1 MAGTN
6 FQAATSTTPF
16 LPIYNGPEDPE
27 NHIGFVQ
34 EHASGFE
41 AFDSGKTPLG
51 WFAAFPSACD
61 VIWADCLGERPRPGQ
76 LRAATAAAIA
86 AYETSGR
93 MLDAALAW
101 AAHGFPVFPVTVDKR
116 PVPARDRDVN
126 GKPIP
131 GTGGFKKATTD
142 PIQIRAW
149 WKHHEHL
156 IGLPTGAASGV
167 CCIDVDT
174 SEDHADGV
182 TEWDKLVAQHEP
194 IVTREHRSAT
204 DGPHLIFD
212 FDWPTGCS
220 SGQLP
225 KGIEVKG
232 QGGYIVLPPSRRK
245 GRAYTVHHDI
255 DPDPLPLWL
264 RDLITAGRQ
273 RGTAR
278 RQRWD
283 EPFRG
288 QVTADA
294 EEVTDA
300 MARIRNADVG
310 WDDWKA
316 MALRLYASLGEA
328 GFKLFD
334 AWSQKSSKYDED
346 NTIEAWEQV
355 IASPPDRTGAG
366 AIFAI
371 ARRHG
376 WTPRLFDCAPT
387 YAASDGDADA
397 ARRETAERIDAFW
410 ERVERYHES
419 TEEPTAVRE
428 PSFWQRAANTLGI
441 MTEEPTA
448 PPVEAMRVDTGIGKT
463 EAAIVSHARVRQ
475 RGAVAT
481 RGIVYTV
488 DRHLLGSKIY
498 ERITALG
505 TRAKTFR
512 GRSAADPNNPGQK
525 MCLLLKTRVAL
536 ARKTHADINKTCC
549 KQGDK
554 VCPLLSRCGYQR
566 QMQGEAPEVW
576 ITAHDMLFHAQPA
589 FGRPAAVIIDERM
602 WHKAIRGIEDET
614 EWEVPLDSLITD
626 AADRSVA
633 GDASSRRAHYR
644 NRLGRALMQ
653 QDNDG
658 GVERKHLDAT
668 LDPYTCSIARR
679 LEWKLIPELGQHP
692 GMSEFEIATL
702 AGDTDVIDTIQHTR
716 RVIQIWEAVGDLL
729 KDPDIEV
736 SGCLTLKQHNGQR
749 VVTWKGVGKIRKQF
763 QVPTLLLDATLPPL
777 PLLRVYYPQVEMAAD
792 IKAAMPAH
800 TRICQ
805 VLRAPTS
812 SNKLDD
818 EKHLDSMQ
826 RTILQRWIETGR
838 QATLVICQQK
848 VEEALQQYRLPANI
862 TLAHYNNIAGDDD
875 FKAVRLA
882 MLIGRTA
889 PGPRAMETLAATL
902 SGRQPIEAAAGVG
915 GFAWY
920 EQVTRSIRLRD
931 GRGIKTSGD
940 RHPDPFVEMVR
951 WQVHEGELM
960 QALGRARGVNRTAA
974 TPLDIDL
981 LFDTCLPITVDE
993 VVLWRPP
1000 SLLYV
1005 TAAEGVTLN
1014 APVDMVRLWPD
1025 LWPNEKAAYRTI
1037 QEGVPAL
1044 PGFEQVIYQL
1054 KGPKMNRRLSHFN
1067 RALIPDPRPWLEERL
1082 GPLGYFEILEPEA
1095 RSQCDCDTSAFI
1107 SL

>member
-1 MAGTN
+1 MPFPAPQAPNGTV
-6 FQAATSTTPF
+6 PF
-16 LPIYNGPEDPE
+16 LPIYNGPPEEDGL
-27 NHIGFVQ
+27 IGFLQ
-34 EHASGFE
+34 EYDGRFE
-41 AFDSGKTPLG
+41 AFDAGKVLLG
-51 WFAAFPSACD
+51 RFATFPSAAD
-61 VIWADCLGERPRPGQ
+61 AIWADCLGVRPRPGQ

-101 AAHGFPVFPVTVDKR
+101 AAHGFPVFPVTVDKK
-116 PVPARDRDVN
+116 PVPARNRDVN

-131 GTGGFKKATTD
+131 GTGGFKKATTN
-142 PIQIRAW
+142 PIQIQAW

-182 TEWDKLVAQHEP
+182 AEWDKLVAQHEP

-232 QGGYIVLPPSRRK
+232 QGGYIVVPPSRRK

-255 DPDPLPLWL
+255 DPGPLPLWL
-264 RDLITAGRQ
+264 RELITAGRQ
-273 RGTAR
+273 QGAAR

-300 MARIRNADVG
+300 MARIPNADVG

-316 MALRLYASLGEA
+316 MALRLYASLGDA
-328 GFKLFD
+328 GFELFD
-334 AWSQKSSKYDED
+334 TWSQKSSKYDED
-346 NTIEAWEQV
+346 KTIEAWEQV
-355 IASPPDRTGAG
+355 IASPPDRTGVG

-376 WTPRLFDCAPT
+376 WTPRLFECAPT

-397 ARRETAERIDAFW
+397 ARRETTERIDAFW
-410 ERVERYHES
+410 ERVERYHDG
-419 TEEPTAVRE
+419 TTARE
-428 PSFWQRAANTLGI
+428 PANTLGS
-441 MTEEPTA
+441 MLEEPTA

-463 EAAIVSHARVRQ
+463 EAVIVAHARARQ

-481 RGIVYTV
+481 HGVVYTV
-488 DRHLLGSKIY
+488 DRHLLGNKID

-512 GRSAADPNNPGQK
+512 GRSAADPNNPGQE

-536 ARKTHADINKTCC
+536 AMKTHADINKTCC
-549 KQGDK
+549 KRGDK
-554 VCPLLSRCGYQR
+554 VCPLLPRCGYQR
-566 QMQGEAPEVW
+566 QMQGEAPEIW

-602 WHKAIRGIEDET
+602 WHKGIRGIEDET

-626 AADRSVA
+626 AAGRIVA

-644 NRLGRALMQ
+644 NRLGRALLQ

-668 LDPYTCSIARR
+668 LDPYTCGIAQL

-692 GMSEFEIATL
+692 GMSEAEIHNL
-702 AGDTDVIDTIQHTR
+702 ENDQDTIDNIQHTR
-716 RVIQIWEAVGDLL
+716 RVIQIWEAVSDLL
-729 KDPDIEV
+729 KNPDIKV

-749 VVTWKGVGKIRKQF
+749 VVAWRGVAEIRKQF
-763 QVPTLLLDATLPPL
+763 QAPTLLLDATLPPL

-800 TRICQ
+800 THIRQ
-805 VLRAPTS
+805 VLRSPTS
-812 SNKLDD
+812 SNKLND
-818 EKHLDSMQ
+818 EKHLDNIQ

-848 VEEALQQYRLPANI
+848 VEAALRQYRLPASI
-862 TLAHYNNIAGDDD
+862 TLTHYNNIAGLDD
-875 FKAVRLA
+875 FKTVRLA

-902 SGRQPIEAAAGVG
+902 SGRQPIEATDERG
-915 GFAWY
+915 GFVWY
-920 EQVTRSIRLRD
+920 ERVMRGIRLRD

-940 RHPDPFVEMVR
+940 RHPDPFVEMIR
-951 WQVHEGELM
+951 WQIHEGELM

-981 LFDTCLPITVDE
+981 LFDTCLPVTVDE

-1000 SLLYV
+1000 STLIA
-1005 TAAEGVTLN
+1005 TAAEGVMLTTP
-1014 APVDMVRLWPD
+1014 AAMVKLWPK
-1025 LWPNEKAAYRTI
+1025 LWPHEKAADRTLAA
-1037 QEGVPAL
+1037 GVPVLA
-1044 PGFEQVIYQL
+1044 GFEQVAYQL
-1054 KGPKMNRRLSHFN
+1054 AGSKQKRRLAHFD
-1067 RALIPDPRPWLEERL
+1067 RTLIPDPRAWLTDRL
-1082 GPLGYFEILEPEA
+1082 GPLKP
-1095 RSQCDCDTSAFI
+1095 
-1107 SL
+1107 

>member
-1 MAGTN
+1 VVGAN
-6 FQAATSTTPF
+6 SQAATSTAPF
-16 LPIYNGPEDPE
+16 LPIYNGPPEEDAL
-27 NHIGFVQ
+27 IGFLQ
-34 EHASGFE
+34 EYDGRFE
-41 AFDSGKTPLG
+41 AFDTGKVLLG
-51 WFAAFPSACD
+51 RFAAFPPAAD
-61 VIWADCLGERPRPGQ
+61 AIWADCLGVRPRPGQ
-76 LRAATAAAIA
+76 LRAAAAAAIA
-86 AYETSGR
+86 AYEASGR
-93 MLDAALAW
+93 MRDPALVW
-101 AAHGFPVFPVTVDKR
+101 AAHGFPVFPVTVDKK
-116 PVPARDRDVN
+116 PVPARDKDAN

-149 WKHHEHL
+149 WEYHEYL
-156 IGLPTGAASGV
+156 IGLPTGAASGL

-174 SEDHADGV
+174 SEDHADGIA
-182 TEWDKLVAQHEP
+182 EWDKLIAQHEP

-204 DGPHLIFD
+204 GGPHLIFD

-220 SGQLP
+220 SGRLP

-232 QGGYIVLPPSRRK
+232 QGGYIVVPPSRRK
-245 GRAYTVHHDI
+245 GRAYTVHHDHDI
-255 DPDPLPLWL
+255 DPGPLPLWL
-264 RDLITAGRQ
+264 RDLISAGRQ
-273 RGTAR
+273 RSFR
-278 RQRWD
+278 SRESFLSR

-288 QVTADA
+288 QITADA
-294 EEVTDA
+294 EEVADA
-300 MARIRNADVG
+300 MAWIPNTNVS

-316 MALRLYASLGEA
+316 MALRLYASLGDA
-328 GFKLFD
+328 GFELFD
-334 AWSQKSSKYDED
+334 AWSRKSPKKYDED
-346 NTIEAWEQV
+346 KALEAWEQV
-355 IASPPDRTGAG
+355 IASPPDRTGVG
-366 AIFAI
+366 VIFTI

-376 WTPRLFDCAPT
+376 WTPRLFECKPT

-410 ERVERYHES
+410 ERVERYHEPAG
-419 TEEPTAVRE
+419 EPTTVRE
-428 PSFWQRAANTLGI
+428 IINIFIPEAA
-441 MTEEPTA
+441 PP

-463 EAAIVSHARVRQ
+463 EAVIVSHTRVRQ
-475 RGAVAT
+475 HGAIAA
-481 RGIVYTV
+481 RGIIYTV
-488 DRHLLGSKIY
+488 DRHLLGSKID

-512 GRSAADPNNPGQK
+512 GRSADDPNHPGQK
-525 MCLLLKTRVAL
+525 MCLLLTTRVAL
-536 ARKTHADINKTCC
+536 ARKTRADINKTCC

-602 WHKAIRGIEDET
+602 WHKGIRGIEDEE

-626 AADRSVA
+626 LDVKAEAASFK
-633 GDASSRRAHYR
+633 RALYR
-644 NRLGRALMQ
+644 YKLGRALMQ
-653 QDNDG
+653 QDDNG
-658 GVERKHLDAT
+658 GVIRKHLDAT

-679 LEWKLIPELGQHP
+679 LEWKLLPELGQHP
-692 GMSEFEIATL
+692 GMSEAEITTL
-702 AGDTDVIDTIQHTR
+702 AGNKDVIDTIQHTR

-729 KDPDIEV
+729 KDPSITV
-736 SGCLTLKQHNGQR
+736 SGALTLRQRNGQR
-749 VVTWKGVGKIRKQF
+749 VVGWKGAGKIRKQF
-763 QVPTLLLDATLPPL
+763 HAPTLLLDATLPPRA
-777 PLLRVYYPQVEMAAD
+777 LLQVYWPQVELAAD
-792 IKAAMPAH
+792 IRAAMPTH
-800 TRICQ
+800 TRIRQ

-818 EKHLDSMQ
+818 ENHLDSMQ

-838 QATLVICQQK
+838 QPTLVICQQK
-848 VEEALQQYRLPANI
+848 VENELQRYGLPENI
-862 TLAHYNNIAGDDD
+862 TLTHYNNIAGLDD
-875 FKAVRLA
+875 FKTVRLA

-902 SGRQPIEAAAGVG
+902 SGRQPIEAADERG
-915 GFAWY
+915 GFVWY
-920 EQVTRSIRLRD
+920 ERVTRGIRLRD

-960 QALGRARGVNRTAA
+960 QALGRARGVNRTAE

-1005 TAAEGVTLN
+1005 TAAEGVMLN
-1014 APVDMVRLWPD
+1014 APVDMVRLWPK
-1025 LWPNEKAAYRTI
+1025 LWPNEKAAYRTT

-1044 PGFEQVIYQL
+1044 PRFEQVVYQL
-1054 KGPKMNRRLSHFN
+1054 KGPKMNRRLGHFD
-1067 RALIPDPRPWLEERL
+1067 RALIPDPRAWLEERL
-1082 GPLGYFEILEPEA
+1082 GPLAAFA
-1095 RSQCDCDTSAFI
+1095 SA
-1107 SL
+1107 